1 MEDNLA
7 QLIRAYYDG
16 KITEEEFLSLRQ
28 QLDAKGDNELR
39 SILEKLWNDAIY
51 EDNID
56 EDKKEKIFQAINS
69 RIAFVPVR
77 RGISRWLKFAAVF
90 IAIIAAGAT
99 VWYHQ
104 YTKVTPPTI
113 TAEVKQA
120 MEQSKVTGV
129 EEADVTIVPDNGSP
143 KIRQILRQYCNDE
156 KVVDELAE
164 ANQITTHQSKEGW
177 ITLDDGTLVHLNS
190 DSRLIYPEKFG
201 RGNRDVILD
210 GEAYFMVAKDKSR
223 TFVVHTKNGD
233 IREYGTEF
241 NVNARS
247 DRPNTE
253 VVLVSGSIGVTP
265 TNGSEKMMTPGTMS
279 IMEGSNCETTTV
291 DTEPYKAWNTGHID
305 FDNWT
310 LQRIMNVMARWYNKD
325 VEFADESLKR
335 ERLSGTFDRYVDADA
350 TMKALSAATEHTVK
364 IEDGKIIISQ

>member
-39 SILEKLWNDAIY
+39 SILEKLWNDVSY

-56 EDKKEKIFQAINS
+56 EEKKKKIFQAINS

-77 RGISRWLKFAAVF
+77 RGISRWLQFAAVF

-120 MEQSKVTGV
+120 MEQSRVTGV
-129 EEADVTIVPDNGSP
+129 DEADVTIVPDNGSP

-241 NVNARS
+241 NVNARG

-265 TNGSEKMMTPGTMS
+265 TNGSEKMMTPGTLS
-279 IMEGSNCETTTV
+279 IMEGSNCGTTTV

-305 FDNWT
+305 FGNWT
-310 LQRIMNVMARWYNKD
+310 LERIMNVMARWYNKD

-350 TMKALSAATEHTVK
+350 TMKALTAATEHTVK
-364 IEDGKIIISQ
+364 IEDGKIVVAE